1 MALSQ
6 VPRWVPRL
14 SAGQLLAVGVIA
26 FLAISAFVDVAASI
40 GKVGANSGPP
50 QGQMGGRVDGLKMSV
65 GQEARLTFD
74 LFLGSGGAMSPA
86 CIGAN
91 LTPEFKVVKVTFL
104 GSPGGQWR
112 NDESCGGILET
123 GSTIP
128 IVIYVVP
135 QYPGDY
141 SIRVR
146 PKVRALTV
154 GVGTGG
160 TISVSA

>member
-1 MALSQ
+1 M
-6 VPRWVPRL
+6 PRL

-26 FLAISAFVDVAASI
+26 FLAVSAVVDVLTSI
-40 GKVGANSGPP
+40 GKVGTSSGPP
-50 QGQMGGRVDGLKMSV
+50 KAQLGGKVDGLRMTV
-65 GQEARLTFD
+65 GRESRLTFD
-74 LFLGSGGAMSPA
+74 LFLGSGDAMSPT

-104 GSPGGQWR
+104 GSPGGRWQD
-112 NDESCGGILET
+112 DESCGGILET

-128 IVIYVVP
+128 IVIYVIP

-146 PKVRALTV
+146 PKVHSETV

-160 TISVSA
+160 TISVSS